1 MVSENPIGS
10 LFTTIENNI
19 ATVTFGHPS
28 SNSFPRELLDRL
40 TTEFNNLS
48 ADPAVSVIVIQ
59 SEGSGAFCAG
69 ASFDELLAV
78 SNEEAGTQFFSGFAH
93 LINAMRSCSKLI
105 VGRIHGKAVGGG
117 VGIASACDYA
127 LATKNAS
134 IKLSELAIGIGP
146 FVIEPVVSKKIGKTA
161 MAEMTLAAHE
171 WKTADWATAKGLYA
185 NTFETIT
192 ELDAAIAD
200 FTGKLSGY
208 NPKGLLEMKKV
219 FWEGTQ
225 HWDTLLL
232 ERAAISG
239 KLVLS
244 DFTRKALSQFKK

>member
-117 VGIASACDYA
+117 IGIASACDYA